1 MGAGQHSAG
10 PGQGPGIF
18 TEHPRHM
25 TALLPFCE
33 RGGRSPH
40 GGGGAHPESHGQGS
54 VEVPAGRCLLTPN
67 TSIWGN
73 LEQQGDPHPW
83 EAPASWPWETRAS
96 L

>member
-1 MGAGQHSAG
+1 MAVGEPLTQS
-10 PGQGPGIF
+10 
-18 TEHPRHM
+18 R
-25 TALLPFCE
+25 TA
-33 RGGRSPH
+33 RAVWRS
-40 GGGGAHPESHGQGS
+40 Q
-54 VEVPAGRCLLTPN
+54 PADVSLTPN